1 MARAQSTLTSTSV
14 RDPKTGRFQTVRGVG
29 ALNGRLKLEK
39 GVDLTKPI
47 ASQVLKGGGSLK
59 NAAQNLKRRL
69 VAKE

>member
-1 MARAQSTLTSTSV
+1 M
-14 RDPKTGRFQTVRGVG
+14 RGVG